1 MRGLGSLLLAVLLLG
16 VLLPLFPTLSPQP
29 VENAVIVEL
38 REGVDPQPLKAYGFL
53 ETVVGGVATL
63 RPWPWIG
70 IEEINRLDI
79 ITGVQR
85 PRSFRLLLDESVPEI
100 HAPQVWREFQD
111 RYGRPAD
118 GSGVAIA
125 FIDTGIDYSHPDFS
139 FPNGSTRILAIWD
152 QTTEGK
158 PPKGFS
164 YGYECLREEIENG
177 SCPEYDEMGHG
188 THIASIAAGAG
199 RMGPYRGV
207 APGAYLIVVKSGRPA
222 CNGEEWFMDEDEII
236 DGIHYV
242 VEKARELGLRL
253 VINLS
258 IGSDSGAHDGSTPIE
273 KVIDEL
279 SEKGVIVVVAAGNS
293 AEDGIHAMG
302 DFTEIKEFT
311 LNWMLAPQTREFQ
324 IDLALD
330 SDELVEVELHT
341 PYGSTARNQSLGPI
355 NVEISSNIY
364 EAGRDVIVY
373 VSLAKYYRG
382 DLMRKPWSLRVRALK
397 TSGEA
402 VWHAWIN
409 SDTCSI
415 SREHFTPSSQ
425 YNVTESYT
433 VSIPATARNAIAV
446 GAYVTKNRWTNIYG
460 ETHETVMEKGELL
473 YFSGRGPTRDGRV
486 KPDLTAPGSLIVAA
500 KSSSSPASGLDVN
513 EYYTV
518 KQGTSMSAPHV
529 AGAAAIIL
537 QLFPHASP
545 RDVYLALTSSAR
557 WSEDMGL
564 ERPSN
569 KWGWGKLDARAF
581 YKIMISVEG
590 LSPTLE
596 TSLRLDD
603 EALTL
608 YGGESIGKIFLRD
621 GRTHEL
627 NATPIIALG
636 KMSRYRLMEYS
647 RFFDDSANITLNY
660 VLEHLLI
667 VESEF
672 NYEAGG
678 GWYPNGSIA
687 YFSARR
693 LLPPQ
698 GLEIFFKPS
707 ISLSGW
713 IDEQG
718 RFFTESWI
726 VMDRPHRV
734 KAVYNYD
741 YKLMVLS
748 WLAVA
753 VTGATLPFIVRRV
766 YSMRVREGG
775 EMRETKFHV
784 EIKTA
789 EKAFRVSRKVKDAL
803 KGAVS
808 GKMMRRMSRE
818 YVECPV
824 AGKIVPF
831 LECFACVSFI
841 RRVKGIV
848 HCTGEEYRVKE
859 Q

>member
-1 MRGLGSLLLAVLLLG
+1 MRGLGSLLLVTLLLG
-16 VLLPLFPTLSPQP
+16 VLLPLFPTPSPQP
-29 VENAVIVEL
+29 LGSAIIVEL
-38 REGVDPQPLKAYGFL
+38 KEEADPQPLKAYGFL
-53 ETVVGGVATL
+53 ETLVGGVATL
-63 RPWPWIG
+63 RPWPWVRV
-70 IEEINRLDI
+70 EEIARLDI
-79 ITGVQR
+79 VERVQR

-100 HAPQVWREFQD
+100 HAPEVWREFRD

-125 FIDTGIDYSHPDFS
+125 FIDTGIDYRHPDFS

-152 QTTEGK
+152 QTIDGK

-164 YGYECLREEIENG
+164 YGYECLREEIEGG

-207 APGAYLIVVKSGRPA
+207 APEAYLIVVKSGRPV
-222 CNGEEWFMDEDEII
+222 CNGEEWFMEEDEII
-236 DGIHYV
+236 DGIRYA
-242 VEKARELGLRL
+242 VEKAEELGLRL

-258 IGSDSGAHDGSTPIE
+258 IGSNSGAHDGSTPIE

-279 SEKGVIVVVAAGNS
+279 SEKGVVTVVAAGNS

-302 DFTEIKEFT
+302 DLAEIREFT
-311 LNWMLAPQTREFQ
+311 LNWVLAPQTTEFQ
-324 IDLALD
+324 IDLTLD
-330 SDELVEVELHT
+330 PDESVEVELHT
-341 PYGSTARNQSLGPI
+341 PYGSARGNQSIGPI

-364 EAGRDVIVY
+364 EAGKDVIVY
-373 VSLAKYYRG
+373 VSLARRDVG
-382 DLMRKPWSLRVRALK
+382 DLAEKPWGLKIRAVE

-402 VWHAWIN
+402 VWHAWIS

-425 YNVTESYT
+425 YNITEYYT
-433 VSIPATARNAIAV
+433 VGIPATARNAIAV

-460 ETHETVMEKGELL
+460 KTHETIMKKGELL

-500 KSSSSPASGLDVN
+500 KSSSSPTSGLDVSR
-513 EYYTV
+513 YYTV

-545 RDVYLALTSSAR
+545 RDVYLALTTSAR
-557 WSEDMGL
+557 WSEDIGM

-569 KWGWGKLDARAF
+569 DWGWGKLDAQAF
-581 YKIMISVEG
+581 YKVLISVDG

-596 TSLRLDD
+596 TSLRLDN
-603 EALTL
+603 ETIVLH
-608 YGGESIGKIFLRD
+608 GEERVERIFLRD
-621 GRTHEL
+621 GRIHGL
-627 NATPIIALG
+627 NATPVIALG
-636 KMSRYRLMEYS
+636 EMSRYRLTRYS
-647 RFFDDSANITLNY
+647 RFFNDSANITLNY

-687 YFSARR
+687 YFSACRF
-693 LLPPQ
+693 LPPQ

-713 IDEQG
+713 MDEEG
-718 RFFTESWI
+718 RFFTDSLI

-734 KAVYNYD
+734 KAVYSYD
-741 YKLMVLS
+741 YRLMVLS
-748 WLAVA
+748 WVAVA
-753 VTGATLPFIVRRV
+753 AAGAAILFIVRRV
-766 YSMRVREGG
+766 YSMRVRGVEGDEG
-775 EMRETKFHV
+775 
-784 EIKTA
+784 A
-789 EKAFRVSRKVKDAL
+789 EVLCGD
-803 KGAVS
+803 
-808 GKMMRRMSRE
+808 
-818 YVECPV
+818 
-824 AGKIVPF
+824 
-831 LECFACVSFI
+831 
-841 RRVKGIV
+841 
-848 HCTGEEYRVKE
+848 
-859 Q
+859 